1 MEEQQTFFTT
11 KYTLLNTE
19 AYIALNEALSTALG
33 YREGL
38 STEVYNTEN
47 PPISNGFCVM
57 VLTAEVQE
65 RFPDMLEGLELV
77 DSYVADVVEAD
88 SSITDETN

>member
-1 MEEQQTFFTT
+1 MEEQIL
-11 KYTLLNTE
+11 YTRYALLSPSD
-19 AYIALNEALSTALG
+19 YLKLNEALSTALG

-47 PPISNGFCVM
+47 PPISNGLCVM

-65 RFPDMLEGLELV
+65 RFPELLQGLELV
-77 DSYVADVVEAD
+77 DSYVP
-88 SSITDETN
+88 DEVIENTEVNE